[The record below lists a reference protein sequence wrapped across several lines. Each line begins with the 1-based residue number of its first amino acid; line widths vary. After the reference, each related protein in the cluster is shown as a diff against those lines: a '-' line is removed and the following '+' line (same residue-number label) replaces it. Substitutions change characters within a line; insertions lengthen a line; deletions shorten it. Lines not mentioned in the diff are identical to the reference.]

1 MSIGKDQLEQI
12 IDELHTCLE
21 ISGGLFGSMWT
32 RFHKRKQAQPIGASP
47 VTNCSTA
54 GTILK

>member
-1 MSIGKDQLEQI
+1 
-12 IDELHTCLE
+12 
-21 ISGGLFGSMWT
+21 MWT

-54 GTILK
+54 GTLK